1 MLTLNSS
8 LQQVLQ
14 SASSNPVFLVQIH
27 EIDSLLN
34 EEVGY
39 SISFCTGDKPLRNV
53 TISGSESSY
62 RLQRIIPNTVINIQ
76 TFDQSLEAI
85 KRSVTIGDTDIT
97 IIDDGQ
103 IRKVLHGNGVENA
116 GDTNTSSHLLN
127 KKVTISIGD
136 QSLDISNFQTLGN
149 FTISE
154 VTPQA
159 GNIILRCQS
168 LSNLCSTFTV
178 NRAFKA
184 RDPFSQLDQILR
196 HTAALSD
203 TMLDR
208 DSYGCDYGYL
218 SNTDFPT
225 VDLDKRHYGVRQD
238 NNTTGDGEYYKTDK
252 APKSA
257 KLWDLVNELCY
268 VLRGFVF
275 QSENGKLTYV
285 PYVEDKAAS
294 KHLTVDDIDTF
305 SQSVMY
311 GNLINRVTHKIQSTA
326 KQTDFDPWQQIG
338 ARNYTPDL
346 RPIKRNNSTYF
357 GGITTDTEFT
367 TELEASA
374 ATLAYPD
381 TGAGA
386 YAQSTYFWRNLEDA
400 LDWCSGVSSCSFLR
414 APTLCSSGDRSLPPN
429 FTDDPSL
436 GTIYGKCSYTHE
448 AVSPYEGGIS
458 IGKIQLD
465 GKLNCTDPSRID
477 YIQCVIESGTIPI
490 PNKPQGGYQPGAYT
504 IVNADTSAT
513 IFYEMNDG
521 RHSSQTTL
529 ADKTF
534 VPLRSPVIRIVD
546 TSASAQSDGVVGKEG
561 LIARID
567 NSSTTGGSILWIDW
581 RSESTTEF
589 TADFS
594 TTYDWIILEPQ
605 FPVLPDLTKLVLSV
619 PGYEGD
625 RRIGIIPRPHGV
637 ATNASLNL
645 TPDYQRYFY
654 IQHASLAGFSGATIR
669 PNYQVP
675 KRFYTGPIPL
685 LNYKYATSLGNTGTD
700 LQTKQLLTLWAV
712 DGEGLFGH
720 SNNGPGDFGQPLSYV
735 SQLRP
740 AERIAR
746 ESPTGVGQ
754 TAYAHILLEYT
765 DSRKASSVGSFGKK
779 EVIRCNQ
786 AYFARDIG
794 YSAAIPRPPGLAFIT
809 GALGHCH
816 RYSSESSEPWSALL
830 GGPTTSDP
838 LRGRKIGPNG
848 LKTGSLQQ
856 RIASCMVFRA
866 EAESSTIETVNTT
879 LSDGTVRTK
888 HAIKPSGRGREG
900 TDALDY
906 NLPSTVTSF
915 VNHYAQIEGSF
926 ADGDR
931 DQGNPEDAEPPNWF
945 WVGLKAT
952 DVTIPRDVN
961 TQILNR
967 FQYGAPVIQITT
979 SLEHVDLQLGDFI
992 TLDNDVY
999 LRFGRDGSNSST
1011 VFEITRKEIS
1021 LEGDS
1026 PRITFDLVW
1035 VRQGAAPTPGYLY
1048 RPPDAYISVVVKVS
1062 SEPVTDIDGKV
1073 VLNGAGEIIKAEG
1086 SVASGAGTTS
1096 QPGAIRG

>member
-14 SASSNPVFLVQIH
+14 SASSNPVFLVKIHQI
-27 EIDSLLN
+27 ESLLN

-39 SISFCTGDKPLRNV
+39 DISFCTGDKPLRNV
-53 TISGSESSY
+53 TISGSEPSR
-62 RLQRIIPNTVINIQ
+62 RLQRIIPNTVIDIQ
-76 TFDQSLEAI
+76 TFDQSLDAV

-103 IRKVLHGNGVENA
+103 IRKVLDGNGVENA

-127 KKVTISIGD
+127 KKITISVGD
-136 QSLDISNFQTLGN
+136 QSLDISDFQTLGN
-149 FTISE
+149 FTIVE
-154 VTPQA
+154 VTPQE
-159 GNIILRCQS
+159 GNIVIRCQS
-168 LSNLCSTFTV
+168 LSNLCSSFTI

-203 TMLDR
+203 TQLDR
-208 DSYGCDYGYL
+208 DSYDCDYGYL
-218 SNTDFPT
+218 SGTDFPT

-268 VLRGFVF
+268 ALRGFVF

-285 PYVEDKAAS
+285 PYVEDKTAS
-294 KHLTVDDIDTF
+294 RHLTVDDVDTF

-326 KQTDFDPWQQIG
+326 KQTDFDVWQQIG
-338 ARNYTPDL
+338 APNYTPDL

-381 TGAGA
+381 TGSGSFTE
-386 YAQSTYFWRNLEDA
+386 STYFWRNLEDA

-414 APTLCSSGDRSLPPN
+414 APTLCSSGDRSLPPSS
-429 FTDDPSL
+429 TDDPSL

-448 AVSPYEGGIS
+448 VASPYEGGVS
-458 IGKIQLD
+458 IGKMELD

-477 YIQCVIESGTIPI
+477 YIQCVVESGIAI

-504 IVNADTSAT
+504 LVNAATSKSA
-513 IFYEMNDG
+513 FYQINDG
-521 RHSSQTTL
+521 TYSSQTTL

-546 TSASAQSDGVVGKEG
+546 TSASAQSDGVVAKEG

-567 NSSTTGGSILWIDW
+567 NSSTTGGSVLWIDW

-637 ATNASLNL
+637 ATNASLSL

-654 IQHASLAGFSGATIR
+654 VQHASLAGFSGATIR

-675 KRFYTGPIPL
+675 KRYYTGPTPL
-685 LNYKYATSLGNTGTD
+685 LNYKYAVSLGNTGTD
-700 LQTKQLLTLWAV
+700 LETKQLLNLWAM

-720 SNNGPGDFGQPLSYV
+720 SDSPATPDFSQPLSYV

-740 AERIAR
+740 AERITR

-754 TAYAHILLEYT
+754 AAYAHILLEYN
-765 DSRKASSVGSFGKK
+765 DSVRGAVGNYGKK

-794 YSAAIPRPPGLAFIT
+794 YSAAFPRPQGLAFIT

-816 RYSSESSEPWSALL
+816 RYSLESAEPVSAFT
-830 GGPTTSDP
+830 GD
-838 LRGRKIGPNG
+838 REIGPSN

-866 EAESSTIETVNTT
+866 EAESATIETSNTT
-879 LSDGTVRTK
+879 LHDGTVRTRY
-888 HAIKPSGRGREG
+888 AIKPSGRGREG
-900 TDALDY
+900 TTAHEY

-915 VNHYAQIEGSF
+915 VNHYAQIEGSLGDLGTGTLI
-926 ADGDR
+926 DGR

-979 SLEHVDLQLGDFI
+979 SLAHVDLQLGDFV

-999 LRFGRDGSNSST
+999 LRFGRDGTNSST

-1021 LEGDS
+1021 LESDS

-1048 RPPDAYISVVVKVS
+1048 RPPDEYISVIVKVS

-1073 VLNGAGEIIKAEG
+1073 ILSGAGSIIKAEG
-1086 SVASGAGTTS
+1086 SVASGGGTTS
-1096 QPGAIRG
+1096 QPGSIRG